1 MERYLAMKYS
11 LRYEAIVT
19 RFHLT
24 VAIASCW
31 LITKVYFVTRL
42 RIIPGVKVITA
53 TSKIWNSYFASDY
66 FLSCFRLFCLSSAY
80 DPDQIGTSFQ
90 RGHNKVSG
98 GKKSLENN
106 HYYYW
111 WCHIVLF
118 QSASILGFIIFP
130 YSVIAQKILD
140 SLLPFALSF
149 FMLNSLLNPIIYC
162 WRSTEIRET
171 MIHLL
176 KKQDD

>member
-19 RFHLT
+19 RFRLT
-24 VAIASCW
+24 V
-31 LITKVYFVTRL
+31 ITKVYFVTRL

-106 HYYYW
+106 HYYY
-111 WCHIVLF
+111 
-118 QSASILGFIIFP
+118 
-130 YSVIAQKILD
+130 
-140 SLLPFALSF
+140 
-149 FMLNSLLNPIIYC
+149 
-162 WRSTEIRET
+162 
-171 MIHLL
+171 
-176 KKQDD
+176 